1 MPVVSAIGG
10 KGGIGKSNFIFNA
23 IMFFL
28 DYFEKVKLVDLDVNQ
43 KTATKLNLLRKA
55 MGAEPLP
62 FMEEEVTREMLV
74 QMKKDKD
81 TLYLVDVGGFDSDIQ
96 RMVTYI
102 SDFLITFTSLDS
114 EEIFELK
121 TLVGILEEIEFNTDR
136 AQQAHVLINKFHPS
150 TKDFSE
156 VENAV
161 EKYGKYLKLLENKT
175 AFRADYR
182 ASKKNGRVLH
192 ELSEYNEARKEFKA
206 VVDEIIE
213 VMNG

>member
-23 IMFFL
+23 TKFFM
-28 DYFEKVKLVDLDVNQ
+28 DHFDRVEIVDLDINQ
-43 KTATKLNLLRKA
+43 KTVTKLNLLRKS
-55 MGAEPLP
+55 MGSDPLP
-62 FMEEEVTREMLV
+62 VLKEEVTREMLV
-74 QMKKDKD
+74 TMKKDKD

-102 SDFLITFTSLDS
+102 SDYMITFTSLDS

-121 TLVGILEEIEFNTDR
+121 TLVGILEEIEFNANR
-136 AQQAHVLINKFHPS
+136 HAIAHVLINKYHPS

-156 VENAV
+156 VENTVA
-161 EKYGKYLKLLENKT
+161 KYNRFLKLLKSRT

-206 VVDEIIE
+206 VVDEIMEAI
-213 VMNG
+213 NG